1 MADLTGSKILITGGA
16 GFVGS
21 YVVEQLLDE
30 DVQEI
35 IVIDNMMRGC
45 VDNLEKALAS
55 NKVKLIEGDIRDQV
69 LLKEYLKGMDYC
81 VHLAALR
88 ITQCAQEPREALEI
102 MYDGT
107 FNVLEECVQQK
118 IKRLFLASTASVY
131 GQADSFP
138 TTEEH
143 HPYNNYTLY
152 GAAKM
157 ANELMCRS
165 YSQMYDLKFN
175 ACRYFNIYG
184 PRMDT
189 EGKYTEVLIRW
200 YRLIKEGKQPLI
212 YGDGRQTMDFIYVTD
227 VAYATVLAMKSE
239 AVNDIFN
246 VASSR
251 ETSLEELCFTLLDV
265 MGSKLTPRYIPLPED
280 RKKVEV
286 MRRLAD
292 ITKAKEQLG
301 FEPQIDLKEGLKQLV
316 EWLET
321 KESNVSVA

>member
-1 MADLTGSKILITGGA
+1 MTGLLTFWRNVFSKRSKGS
-16 GFVGS
+16 
-21 YVVEQLLDE
+21 
-30 DVQEI
+30 
-35 IVIDNMMRGC
+35 
-45 VDNLEKALAS
+45 
-55 NKVKLIEGDIRDQV
+55 
-69 LLKEYLKGMDYC
+69 
-81 VHLAALR
+81 
-88 ITQCAQEPREALEI
+88 
-102 MYDGT
+102 
-107 FNVLEECVQQK
+107 
-118 IKRLFLASTASVY
+118 FLASTASVY

-138 TTEEH
+138 TAENH

-175 ACRYFNIYG
+175 ICRYFNIYG

-200 YRLIKEGKQPLI
+200 YRLIKEGNQPLI
-212 YGDGRQTMDFIYVTD
+212 YGDGRQTMDFVYVED
-227 VAYATVLAMKSE
+227 VAHATVLAMKAE
-239 AVNDIFN
+239 TINDVFN
-246 VASSR
+246 VASSK

-265 MGSKLTPRYIPLPED
+265 MESKLTPKYISLPED

-301 FEPQIDLKEGLKQLV
+301 FEPQVDIKEGLKYLV

-321 KESNVSVA
+321 KESNVSLA